1 MTRTPFPV
9 WPLAACLLALLAA
22 CSRPPADDAG
32 RKARVEKLFAEAQKD
47 FPAAPGIAPEEA
59 VALWRQGRLLPLDIR
74 TPAERAVSALPGAVT
89 EEAFRADPALA
100 AGKVAVAYCT
110 IGYRSGLFV
119 QNLGP
124 GHPSVAN
131 LAGGILGWLHA
142 GGTLTDPAGRPTTR
156 VHVYGRAWDLAP
168 LAYTPVW

>member
-1 MTRTPFPV
+1 MTRLPFPALL
-9 WPLAACLLALLAA
+9 LAACLLALSAA
-22 CSRPPADDAG
+22 CSQPPADDAG
-32 RKARVEKLFAEAQKD
+32 RKARVEALFAAARKD
-47 FPAAPGIAPEEA
+47 FPAAPELAPERA
-59 VALWRQGRLLPLDIR
+59 VDLWRQGRLLPIDVR
-74 TPAERAVSALPGAVT
+74 TPAERAVSTLPGAVT
-89 EEAFRADPALA
+89 EEAFLADPALA

-124 GHPSVAN
+124 GRPPVAN

-142 GGTLTDPAGRPTTR
+142 GGTLTDPAGQPTTR
-156 VHVYGRAWDLAP
+156 VHVYGKAWDLAP